1 MNFGIENENQEFKE
15 GLAQL
20 DKAIKSLTA
29 MVNKN
34 GKGAVYFGVDDNGN
48 VVGLKL
54 GRKYLDEI
62 RDEIANFVQPQ
73 LLYKA
78 EEKHDGDLMYIVLT
92 TEGNDIP
99 YSFDGRYYIRNIRSD
114 ELMDNNMIRH
124 AMSSGVSDI
133 LRASESELQDLRFN
147 DLFNYFSANGI
158 HPRYEKSFLRALVW

>member
-78 EEKHDGDLMYIVLT
+78 EEKHDGDLMYILC
-92 TEGNDIP
+92 
-99 YSFDGRYYIRNIRSD
+99 
-114 ELMDNNMIRH
+114 
-124 AMSSGVSDI
+124 
-133 LRASESELQDLRFN
+133 
-147 DLFNYFSANGI
+147 
-158 HPRYEKSFLRALVW
+158 